1 MSKVISIDY
10 GLKRI
15 GVAISDSSQTIA
27 SPLTCISHNEIY
39 NFLYDLI
46 SNQKISDIGVGYA
59 LNLDGSSTDIT
70 SKTCSFVENLKT
82 KFSKIRIHMVDE
94 RFTSKIAK
102 QAILKSGV
110 SKKKRSDKSLVDM
123 VSATLILQDYLNHK

>member
-1 MSKVISIDY
+1 VSKVISIDY

-15 GVAISDSSQTIA
+15 GIAISDLTQTIA
-27 SPLTCISHNEIY
+27 SPLTCISHNDIY
-39 NFLYDLI
+39 NFLDDLI
-46 SNQKISDIGVGYA
+46 VSQKISDIVVGYA
-59 LNLDGSSTDIT
+59 VNLDGSSTDIT
-70 SKTCSFVENLKT
+70 SKTRSFVENLNT
-82 KFSKIRIHMVDE
+82 RFFKIRIHMIDE

-102 QAILKSGV
+102 QAILNSGV